1 MDLKSLSIM
10 GKPTFKPNPDT
21 SVTTTS
27 TAAAASAG
35 ILLTGFDTSPTADHF
50 ALVTHGI
57 DRHRLRI
64 FNVRSGTVNNDHTG
78 DKKEKFTSLT
88 WGHVRD
94 DGDLGQTTESK
105 ANKRRRGLANL
116 NKVVALGTN
125 NGTVVIYSLI
135 HGAIVK
141 RLAGAHTMAILD
153 FILNKNGTKGYSL
166 AEDNYIVEWDIEQEK
181 EVKKWKADVKNARK
195 LKLSHDET
203 RLATAGHTISLWD
216 LASMKVL
223 KKYTGH
229 ASGVTQ
235 LAFSHQDDVL
245 VSSAEDDRYV
255 NVWDAQLKNDNTNNL
270 TSLTLENNVAHI
282 DFSETETSVL
292 AVSEDGIVGIWQN
305 ADSPT
310 SASASS
316 GPRRKTI
323 RSMTRPADANIKVV
337 SSQKEDVIIPIIA
350 ARYVSDANGKSVMI
364 ARGSSI
370 KPVFEVVPYVNEET
384 GALLDDIVL
393 SRQVINNFLMEDASI
408 AANNLKTTRKTY
420 DEASV
425 MVVGNTDFS
434 VRGPKMHVSNEA
446 SAKNTIEEVSLDNT
460 EEPSIEQKLQQ
471 MNVEEEQTTT
481 RPKKTTTRKIVA
493 PSAGTLQNVLI
504 QALHSNDVQ
513 LLEACLS
520 HTRIDIVHRT
530 VQRLPANH
538 VIPLLF
544 QLISRFQEKPN
555 RGRNML
561 IWINAVLT
569 LHTAYLMTVPDL
581 VNKLSGFYQAL
592 DSRVGVFP
600 KLLSLRGRLDMVQSQ
615 IDTRS
620 RHAVDNKQAEEAHM
634 PLNVY
639 VEEDSD
645 NEAEDSVNEDDLMSS
660 AEESDIEMLDI
671 ESENEEEEDDEEED
685 DDEDDEEEEEEEE
698 VESGE
703 EDEDEK
709 KEDSEEDSEEE
720 H

>member
-1 MDLKSLSIM
+1 M
-10 GKPTFKPNPDT
+10 GKLSFKPNPDT

-27 TAAAASAG
+27 TAVAASAG

-94 DGDLGQTTESK
+94 DGELGQAPESK
-105 ANKRRRGLANL
+105 GSKRRRGLANL

-125 NGTVVIYSLI
+125 TGTVVMYSLV

-141 RLAGAHTMAILD
+141 RLAGAHTMPILD
-153 FILNKNGTKGYSL
+153 FILNKTGTKGYSL

-181 EVKKWKADVKNARK
+181 EVKKWKADVKNARR

-216 LASMKVL
+216 LSSLKVV

-235 LAFSHQDDVL
+235 LAFSHQDDIL
-245 VSSAEDDRYV
+245 VSSAEDDRYI
-255 NVWDAQLKNDNTNNL
+255 NVWDAQLTNDNTNNL

-292 AVSEDGIVGIWQN
+292 AVSEDGLVGIWQN
-305 ADSPT
+305 ASSPT

-316 GPRRKTI
+316 GPRRKII

-337 SSQKEDVIIPIIA
+337 SSQKEDLTIPIIA
-350 ARYVSDANGKSVMI
+350 ARYVSDANGKAVMI
-364 ARGSSI
+364 ARGSSV

-393 SRQVINNFLMEDASI
+393 NRQVINNFLMDDVSI
-408 AANNLKTTRKTY
+408 AANNLKTTRKAY
-420 DEASV
+420 DESSV
-425 MVVGNTDFS
+425 LVVGSTDFAI
-434 VRGPKMHVSNEA
+434 RGPKVHDSNEV
-446 SAKNTIEEVSLDNT
+446 SAGNTLEDTLDNA

-471 MNVEEEQTTT
+471 MNVEEGQTTT
-481 RPKKTTTRKIVA
+481 TPKKTATRKIVA
-493 PSAGTLQNVLI
+493 PSAGSLQHVLL
-504 QALHSNDVQ
+504 QALHSSDVQ

-520 HTRIDIVHRT
+520 HTRTDIVHRT
-530 VQRLPANH
+530 VQRLPANY
-538 VIPLLF
+538 VIPLLL
-544 QLISRFQEKPN
+544 QLISKFQEKPS
-555 RGRNML
+555 RGRSLL
-561 IWINAVLT
+561 IWINAVLI

-581 VNKLSGFYQAL
+581 VNKLANFYQAL
-592 DSRVGVFP
+592 DARLDVFP

-620 RHAVDNKQAEEAHM
+620 RHAVDNKQAEEAHQA
-634 PLNVY
+634 LNVY
-639 VEEDSD
+639 VEE
-645 NEAEDSVNEDDLMSS
+645 
-660 AEESDIEMLDI
+660 ESDDEFIEND
-671 ESENEEEEDDEEED
+671 
-685 DDEDDEEEEEEEE
+685 
-698 VESGE
+698 GRF
-703 EDEDEK
+703 
-709 KEDSEEDSEEE
+709 
-720 H
+720 